1 MFARPHISLLMKG
14 EIMRSLTYEW
24 GKATIFCC
32 CVLAAAIGVGISNY
46 YVFYDSF
53 WMATILLVITVGVA
67 AVAAY
72 YSGDATPKVR
82 HYCIIFH
89 LVIGAVLCVN
99 LASHFVLSRQIS
111 AAKENVEDRHNEEN
125 RQDEFKQRDADR
137 QARLI
142 AEQRALEE
150 ARQRALRADAARLNA
165 MRRMGYYG
173 GYTAP
178 QQAAAPA
185 PTLAVETAV
194 VPVKREEKPA
204 ILKSPEQLQREWNPW
219 LTFWAFADV
228 FISVL
233 GGLILAGR
241 WEWDRDHDGVADHLQ
256 KPNEFPHEV
265 DAGKA

>member
-1 MFARPHISLLMKG
+1 MYG
-14 EIMRSLTYEW
+14 W
-24 GKATIFCC
+24 GKATIFAC
-32 CVLAAAIGVGISNY
+32 CVLAAAIGVGVSNY

-53 WMATILLVITVGVA
+53 WMATILLIITVGVA

-137 QARLI
+137 QAKLM
-142 AEQRALEE
+142 AEQRALED
-150 ARQRALRADAARLNA
+150 AKQKALRAEAAKLNA

-173 GYTAP
+173 GYAAP
-178 QQAAAPA
+178 EQVAPTPA
-185 PTLAVETAV
+185 PTIATEAAAA
-194 VPVKREEKPA
+194 PVKREEKPEA
-204 ILKSPEQLQREWNPW
+204 AKSPEQLQREWNPW

-241 WEWDRDHDGVADHLQ
+241 WEWDRNHDGIADDQ
-256 KPNEFPHEV
+256 QVPGVTIPAQPIEGFARAERMEDQPRP
-265 DAGKA
+265 

>member
-1 MFARPHISLLMKG
+1 MNTPK
-14 EIMRSLTYEW
+14 YEW

-32 CVLAAAIGVGISNY
+32 CVLAAALGVGISNY

-53 WMATILLVITVGVA
+53 WMATILLAITVGVA

-89 LVIGAVLCVN
+89 LIIGAVLCVN
-99 LASHFVLSRQIS
+99 LASHFVLARQIS
-111 AAKENVEDRHNEEN
+111 AAKTGVIDRHEEEN
-125 RQDEFKQRDADR
+125 RQETFRELEANR
-137 QARLI
+137 QAKLL
-142 AEQRALEE
+142 AEQRALAEE
-150 ARQRALRADAARLNA
+150 ERKRLRAEAGRLEA
-165 MRRMGYYG
+165 MRRMGYRG
-173 GYTAP
+173 GYVPPASAP
-178 QQAAAPA
+178 APA
-185 PTLAVETAV
+185 PTVQAPQLPDSLT
-194 VPVKREEKPA
+194 KREEKSAPA
-204 ILKSPEQLQREWNPW
+204 KTPEQLQREWNPW

-241 WEWDRDHDGVADHLQ
+241 WEWDRNHDGVADHLQ

-265 DAGKA
+265 DAGKS